1 MSAEQPTVQRPDG
14 PATAAATMTA
24 AVTAL
29 VSQATMRTRVPLD
42 GLDLPAVHASVPRAR
57 AFMRTLVNARGIA
70 HVRDDAEILVSELVT
85 NALRHATTAA
95 STLRLRVLRV
105 GERLR
110 IEVHDPSP
118 LPPRVRR
125 VDLMDE
131 TGRGWFLVAAIA
143 DRLGSD
149 VTASGKSVWCE
160 LTAWPAPFL
169 EPSPDTPCSATSLIP

>member
-1 MSAEQPTVQRPDG
+1 
-14 PATAAATMTA
+14 MTA

-29 VSQATMRTRVPLD
+29 VSQASSRTRVPLD

-57 AFMRTLVNARGIA
+57 AFMRALVNARGIA
-70 HVRDDAEILVSELVT
+70 HVRDDAEVLVSELVT

-95 STLRLRVLRV
+95 SMLRLRVLRV
-105 GERLR
+105 GDRLR

-125 VDLMDE
+125 VDLLDE

-143 DRLGSD
+143 VGQGTDL
-149 VTASGKSVWCE
+149 TASGKAVWCE
-160 LTAWPAPFL
+160 LTAWPAVPLTEPFSDSSL
-169 EPSPDTPCSATSLIP
+169 SPTSLLP